1 MKLHLLTFSAPLH
14 SKQYKLANRQSVVAS
29 AVRTFEES
37 NTNITRTVIVGNNTI
52 VYLTVEHHLQK
63 QVHQDLNYVGVA
75 AINSGWMAIDGNGR
89 CKFST
94 NGPSGQMQEQTY

>member
-1 MKLHLLTFSAPLH
+1 MLTFSAPFTQQTVQTCPTG
-14 SKQYKLANRQSVVAS
+14 SPVVAS

-52 VYLTVEHHLQK
+52 VYSDSGTSFTEASSI
-63 QVHQDLNYVGVA
+63 QDLNYVGVA

-94 NGPSGQMQEQTY
+94 NGSIRQMQEQTY